1 VRGRGKRG
9 DKPARFARSLRT
21 DVPGL
26 IAMCMRPGRR
36 FERRLSKA
44 MARAGIRA
52 FADVTTADMAC
63 EVVRIYV
70 ADEAARQICEI
81 ADASVPGFSVAF
93 PPL

>member
-1 VRGRGKRG
+1 MC
-9 DKPARFARSLRT
+9 
-21 DVPGL
+21 
-26 IAMCMRPGRR
+26 MCMRPGRR